1 MRRIAGIGQIQVA
14 FRLKSIIS
22 SFLLPPIGL
31 ILSAAAG
38 LMLGRR
44 WPRLGRAVI
53 AASLLALLLLSTPWF
68 SNVLQRSVETR
79 DPIEPQ
85 SLSQA
90 QAIVVLGAGTY
101 YGAPEFGGQDA
112 ISRNGLARVRYAAY
126 LHRQSGLPILIAGGA
141 PHGGRTESDAMRE
154 VLENEFQVVVRWQEA
169 RSHST
174 AENAQYSGEIL
185 AESDVSKIA
194 LVTDAIHMPRAKL
207 AFEGAG
213 MTVLPAPTGFSTDSP
228 GLGLNLPS
236 ASALNQSAYAIREW
250 LAWSLARL
258 R

>member
-1 MRRIAGIGQIQVA
+1 M
-14 FRLKSIIS
+14 
-22 SFLLPPIGL
+22 
-31 ILSAAAG
+31 LSAAVG
-38 LMLGRR
+38 LMFAPR

-53 AASLLALLLLSTPWF
+53 AVSLLALLLLSTPWLA
-68 SNVLQRSVETR
+68 NALQRSLESLN
-79 DPIEPQ
+79 PIETQ
-85 SLSQA
+85 ALSQA

-126 LHRQSGLPILIAGGA
+126 LQRQSGLPILVAGGA

-154 VLENEFQVVVRWQEA
+154 VLEKEFQVPVRWQEA

-174 AENAQYSGEIL
+174 VENAQYSREIL
-185 AESDVSKIA
+185 AKSDVSTIA
-194 LVTDAIHMPRAKL
+194 LVTDAIHMPRARL

-213 MTVLPAPTGFSTDSP
+213 MTVLPAPTGFATDSP

-250 LAWSLARL
+250 LALSLARL
-258 R
+258 Q